1 MSNKITNTNT
11 KKYITM
17 SLFTKAKTAA
27 PKKASASKDE
37 KVRIK
42 VEDASFFDKV
52 QKLEQLN
59 DSMKRD
65 KTKADMISDELRDLS
80 REEWVKLYDKMGKNP
95 ESVMLEYVKEDT
107 DDTAQ
112 LMFIPTDRYI
122 SINAERAEELIE
134 TYGEEIVEEKT
145 TFSFDNDM
153 IEKYGEIISRM
164 IEDCSE
170 IAEKDKERIIKAT
183 TSFSVAKG
191 TIDNFYKLGS
201 VYELMEATKPVVS
214 LKNVGVI
221 KG

>member
-1 MSNKITNTNT
+1 LSNKITNTNT

>member
-1 MSNKITNTNT
+1 
-11 KKYITM
+11 M

-42 VEDASFFDKV
+42 IEDASFFDKV